1 VIPQITCL
9 MNLTTG
15 QLLEVVLA
23 KPQADKKPDGSYP
36 YNAGVNPNP
45 VPLPAYSG
53 FAGNPYGSLGTGFGV
68 AAGFQ
73 QVSWS
78 F

>member
-1 VIPQITCL
+1 
-9 MNLTTG
+9 MNLTSG
-15 QLLEVVLA
+15 QVLEVVLA
-23 KPQADKKPDGSYP
+23 KPQADKKPDAAYP
-36 YNAGVNPNP
+36 YNAGVHPNP

-68 AAGFQ
+68 ASSFQ